1 MGALGIASLDPQ
13 ARSFGETLRKH
24 KNVEDGSSKRGSVG
38 AWAKTPTEIME
49 PRGRGPGPRE
59 SHSPGFYY
67 MWGSGL
73 MPFPSEPRAG
83 GPRPCPPSPPPRN
96 QRGAKNGGLRV
107 GVPEIPP
114 KPRPRVVSQSAWG
127 LGNGICPLKFG
138 KGSRDHHGAQGSP
151 GRVPGAEPGTPR
163 RRPGSRGS
171 CGWTRGPKVR
181 AHHGPVGSKV

>member
-1 MGALGIASLDPQ
+1 MGQSAYGNY
-13 ARSFGETLRKH
+13 G
-24 KNVEDGSSKRGSVG
+24 
-38 AWAKTPTEIME
+38 TP
-49 PRGRGPGPRE
+49 GPGSGASGKPLPRLLL
-59 SHSPGFYY
+59 YV
-67 MWGSGL
+67 GL
-73 MPFPSEPRAG
+73 GVMPLPSEPRAG
-83 GPRPCPPSPPPRN
+83 GPRPCPPPPPPPTHPPRN
-96 QRGAKNGGLRV
+96 QRGAKNGGPRV

-127 LGNGICPLKFG
+127 LGIGICPLKFG